1 MNLQLLKNA
10 LLTVLLSVS
19 LTSNAIAC
27 TVLAIKDASGNIYQ
41 GRTNEYP
48 GMQPDELTY
57 YPAGTLIE
65 SVTPDGQK
73 GMSFQTK
80 YAIFGA
86 TLKGMTPNAS
96 QDSIHEAVNDQGM
109 SFTTNAFA
117 RNGQAEI
124 TLPPDKVLS
133 VVDYGAWVLGNFKT
147 TADRLR
153 RLGAGELQDD
163 RRGER
168 GDREQRVRCLAAQ
181 HRSHGN
187 VLAPVH
193 FAVYDKMGGYRH
205 RVCRGETQVYDNPVG
220 VMTNDPPFP
229 WHLEHMNNY
238 ARLTN
243 VDKNSGQ
250 FQALEVEAPD
260 SGGALAGLPSSNT
273 LPDRFVKAAYYA
285 NYALE
290 ASSPEEAI
298 QTLSHVMNNF
308 DRPSGITIDEPS
320 NTSGGEAVQSES
332 ATSEATFFT
341 VMNDLSQG
349 HFYIRTIKQI
359 NYVRFD
365 MRELAGLEAVT
376 TVSFQRLNS
385 ATSWDGNEL
394 LLN

>member
-163 RRGER
+163 AEVKEAIASNEF
-168 GDREQRVRCLAAQ
+168 DVWLPNIEAM
-181 HRSHGN
+181 GN

-193 FAVYDKMGGYRH
+193 FAVYDKMGGAI
-205 RVCRGETQVYDNPVG
+205 VIEFVGGETQVYDNPVG

-320 NTSGGEAVQSES
+320 NTSGAKRS
-332 ATSEATFFT
+332 
-341 VMNDLSQG
+341 SQRAP
-349 HFYIRTIKQI
+349 HPR
-359 NYVRFD
+359 RH
-365 MRELAGLEAVT
+365 
-376 TVSFQRLNS
+376 SS
-385 ATSWDGNEL
+385 P
-394 LLN
+394 

>member
-1 MNLQLLKNA
+1 MKLRLLKNA
-10 LLTVLLSVS
+10 MLTVLLSVS

-27 TVLAIKDASGNIYQ
+27 TVLAIKDASGNTYQ

-86 TLKGMTPNAS
+86 TLKGMTPNAK
-96 QDSIHEAVNDQGM
+96 QDTIHEAVNDQGM
-109 SFTTNAFA
+109 SFTTNAFT
-117 RNGQAEI
+117 RNGQAKI

-147 TADRLR
+147 TAEVKKAIESNEVDVWLPNIASMWN
-153 RLGAGELQDD
+153 L
-163 RRGER
+163 
-168 GDREQRVRCLAAQ
+168 
-181 HRSHGN
+181 
-187 VLAPVH
+187 LAPVH
-193 FAVYDKMGGYRH
+193 FAVYDKTGGAI
-205 RVCRGETQVYDNPVG
+205 VIEFVGGKTQVYDNPVG

-229 WHLEHMNNY
+229 WHLDHMNNY

-250 FQALEVEAPD
+250 FQALKVEAPD

-273 LPDRFVKAAYYA
+273 SPDRFVKAAYYA
-285 NYALE
+285 NYALK
-290 ASSPEEAI
+290 ASNPEEAI

-308 DRPSGITIDEPS
+308 DRPIDITIDEPS
-320 NTSGGEAVQSES
+320 NTSGGEAVQSKS
-332 ATSEATFFT
+332 ATSEATYFT

-349 HFYIRTIKQI
+349 HYYIRTIKQI

-365 MRELAGLEAVT
+365 MSKLAGLKAVT
-376 TVSFQRLNS
+376 KVSFQRLNS
-385 ATSWDGNEL
+385 ATSWDGTEL
-394 LLN
+394 LVK

>member
-147 TADRLR
+147 TAEVKEAIASNEFDVWLPNIE
-153 RLGAGELQDD
+153 AM
-163 RRGER
+163 
-168 GDREQRVRCLAAQ
+168 
-181 HRSHGN
+181 GN

-193 FAVYDKMGGYRH
+193 FAVYDKMGGAI
-205 RVCRGETQVYDNPVG
+205 VIEFVGGETQVYDNPVG